1 MAHLTWAFVADGF
14 AGRGVGTAILAH
26 AAEALRGLGYQ
37 DLASS
42 FQKSNVSSYMFH
54 WSNGFRLIPRG
65 GSPRLDRRKR
75 REEDRS

>member
-14 AGRGVGTAILAH
+14 ANRGVGKVLLAR

-42 FQKSNVSSYMFH
+42 ILEFNVPSYTFH
-54 WSNGFRLIPRG
+54 WRNGFRLLPRRDT
-65 GSPRLDRRKR
+65 GSEIGSARL
-75 REEDRS
+75 